1 MGDRD
6 RTKLKSLC
14 ARCGINKWIVD
25 FKEGCAANISSRSI
39 CLSCEQAEKI
49 EVLEKAMREKD
60 NEMRKMKDIISKLEK
75 KIENLNKTEKRVD
88 NVGSGEISTI
98 NISNAESSTESLK
111 EKVEELSNIVKENRD
126 TVVESGKEIV
136 ELRQD
141 IAAMKSDREFQV
153 VSGRR
158 AARSVKSESWRGV
171 TVTNRFA
178 VLSQE
183 ETYLIGDSIV
193 KEQTNNFANYNK
205 SKRKVISFP
214 GSKTKKV
221 AEEVEKL
228 EIQST
233 NSCIIV
239 HAGSNDLYLKGNRVG
254 NSEPLVKDLKNLVD
268 KVAEKTNK
276 GIVVGLLPRTYV
288 NHFSL
293 SKAIA
298 INGRIEKYCKQKEVG
313 FLDLWEVFV
322 GKRQFFKR
330 DGIHLSEIGQRKFGE
345 ILNRECERVMRL
357 KQKGTKD
364 IPEITMSSQAQG
376 TDENENLEFSFEG
389 FSQEN

>member
-1 MGDRD
+1 M
-6 RTKLKSLC
+6 
-14 ARCGINKWIVD
+14 
-25 FKEGCAANISSRSI
+25 
-39 CLSCEQAEKI
+39 
-49 EVLEKAMREKD
+49 
-60 NEMRKMKDIISKLEK
+60 
-75 KIENLNKTEKRVD
+75 
-88 NVGSGEISTI
+88 
-98 NISNAESSTESLK
+98 K

-193 KEQTNNFANYNK
+193 KEQTNNFANFNK
-205 SKRKVISFP
+205 SKRKVRSFP

-276 GIVVGLLPRTYV
+276 GIVVGLLPRT
-288 NHFSL
+288 
-293 SKAIA
+293 
-298 INGRIEKYCKQKEVG
+298 
-313 FLDLWEVFV
+313 
-322 GKRQFFKR
+322 
-330 DGIHLSEIGQRKFGE
+330 
-345 ILNRECERVMRL
+345 
-357 KQKGTKD
+357 
-364 IPEITMSSQAQG
+364 
-376 TDENENLEFSFEG
+376 
-389 FSQEN
+389 